1 MNNDYSSK
9 DFTSIYEDLLSI
21 VEASTTLWNP
31 RYSTEADPGVV
42 ILKAMALLEDKSNY
56 RFDMSRA
63 QAYLDTVSDR
73 TSAYDLLAMLGYIMQ
88 GSRAAEGFIT
98 VKNTSSASYT
108 IPQFSVVTNPT
119 KEVLFFTKDSV
130 TVSAGESMSI
140 PVQAG
145 AIFQVV
151 KQGISNFTLKDIDE
165 KGRLFLGKTNLAQNG
180 IYVRSKTPSTKWVY
194 LDYVLL
200 PDSPTYYT
208 VGTSAT
214 GEMYVQFPDDY
225 VTLIGNDE
233 LTVYA
238 TYTNGANSNIAKNV
252 LSTFSDNQKND
263 LGEVQ
268 LSSVFSVSQ
277 TEDIYSGQD
286 EETIDHAIQTYY
298 ETKDVCSTLITAQD
312 FTTALR
318 YLLISNVR
326 AFSNVI
332 LETPQTKTKR
342 MMTSQQGVSYIQL
355 VQPQNLDFNRIDV
368 LPTKFSAE
376 YYPSFKPYLTYSAAD
391 SYKTEKA
398 KLETQIDQ
406 KLADQKALPIKI
418 NIAGFDGTNIDK
430 SIQPIFATFSPLIYV
445 YLRDSSITQQ
455 VVAREAIKR
464 YFHTTYNMKNLVPGS
479 PLSESKIAEDIKKL
493 STNIIAVTVVPLDY
507 TMAQFKQEYLADPTA
522 QFSATSSL
530 SKLSDTDN
538 EDLRLSILQDAVLAG
553 DVPLF
558 KFTNR
563 QNSYSKTNSLYSQLT
578 KEEQVLPIPWGAKMY
593 SSQVSFNDGCY
604 LYATAILGEDYNV
617 KLHKLHRF
625 HTLTADEM
633 IQIRRPVF
641 VQVPGHVWGQG
652 MKWTYSLTPYTA
664 SKPDTTHVG
673 KGFTFYVDLNGSEGL
688 TLPVNTTFTP
698 ASEFSFEG
706 DLRSYFSFSPTFNGT
721 NSAFIGRST
730 YIVIKDL
737 TMRAGD
743 SFVTG
748 DTRFSFGTDLRSYFS
763 SAHQPTFDGTN
774 SIFEKSI
781 LYTVSTDLVVPVGTT
796 FTPDESFSY
805 PGDLTIHFALPP
817 FPEFDGSKSTFT
829 QGTTYTLVKELKF
842 TGNYLPLS
850 NFQLPDTYSLTYYL
864 LLPGTEIESGST
876 YVMQEGEKLV
886 IQKASTGE
894 IVDTYTAGSSIL
906 LTNLTITRAPSATY
920 ILPTAAN
927 TISLMAPKSSTISD
941 EYVYFLCLNSR
952 DSAKTIT
959 PNTPYTLEEGEY
971 FIWADTGVTEYVTLG
986 PGTEL
991 IVPAGSTTS
1000 SITLKVHNNYD
1011 IASVLPSDFEPL
1023 PASIGANFYEITTFA
1038 EGDEI
1043 QIADDNYKFSDLFI
1057 KSDDNFFIPTW
1068 QSPDD
1073 PVSIGVITHDGS
1085 SSTYYTISSTN
1096 YSIRHLA
1103 VLKTTPE
1110 GYALTKSTSFKLTS
1124 KSDGTGDFIEFLQNN
1139 DSTSQSRL
1147 YSSIALSGFAGSLL
1161 TTSPFSCIGVIVNLV
1176 KNSIGVYGEQ
1186 LSTSG
1191 GATVQGLRQNADST
1205 IPSPYDLKISY
1216 KGELIAK
1223 GSTEQTN
1230 TIASFHV
1237 PDTNGPT
1244 LFRFR
1249 YNQGTEDKDVTFKIV
1264 YYESNNVDGQPLKTI
1279 DNRSNASVL
1288 SFADYVFVVPAGTV
1302 YTGLKRLDIQLSSSK
1317 SYTQDSPYRLEA
1329 AIEDISMIDSTTP
1342 FDPRLGLTLKF
1353 VDKKLDLPS
1362 QLGGNDNTSE
1372 AYKFLDKLIA
1382 ASNSAL
1388 AQNKMPFNWLY
1399 YSLDRVSS
1407 PLDPQS
1413 FFLPAH
1419 PKNSKVFPLYIED
1432 ATKIKFPQ
1440 RG

>member
-98 VKNTSSASYT
+98 VKNTSAKSYT

-130 TVSAGESMSI
+130 TVSAGESVSI

-145 AIFQVV
+145 TIFQVV

-165 KGRLFLGKTNLAQNG
+165 KGRLFLGKTKLAQNG

-208 VGTSAT
+208 VGTSAS
-214 GEMYVQFPDDY
+214 GEMYVQFPDNY
-225 VTLIGNDE
+225 MSLIGNDK

-238 TYTNGANSNIAKNV
+238 TYTDGANSNIAKNV
-252 LSTFSDNQKND
+252 LSTFSDNQKD
-263 LGEVQ
+263 DSGDVQ

-286 EETIDHAIQTYY
+286 EESIDHAIQTYY

-318 YLLISNVR
+318 YLLISNIR

-355 VQPQNLDFNRIDV
+355 VQPDNLDFNRIDV

-376 YYPSFKPYLTYSAAD
+376 YYPSFKPFLTYNSS
-391 SYKTEKA
+391 SYENEKA
-398 KLETQIDQ
+398 KLEAQIDQ

-430 SIQPIFATFSPLIYV
+430 SIQPIFAAFSPLIYV

-538 EDLRLSILQDAVLAG
+538 EDLRLSILHDAVLAG

-593 SSQVSFNDGCY
+593 SPQVSFNDGCY
-604 LYATAILGEDYNV
+604 LYAAEILGTDYS
-617 KLHKLHRF
+617 KDH

-763 SAHQPTFDGTN
+763 SARQPTFDGTN

-781 LYTVSTDLVVPVGTT
+781 LYTLSTDLVVPVGTT
-796 FTPDESFSY
+796 FTPEESFSY

-864 LLPGTEIESGST
+864 LLPGTKIESGST

-886 IQKASTGE
+886 IQKASTEE
-894 IVDTYTAGSSIL
+894 IVDTYTAGTPIL
-906 LTNLTITRAPSATY
+906 LTNLTITRAPGSTTY
-920 ILPTAAN
+920 ILSTAAN
-927 TISLMAPKSSTISD
+927 TISLMAPKSSTISG

-971 FIWADTGVTEYVTLG
+971 FIWADAGVTEYVTLG

-1023 PASIGANFYEITTFA
+1023 PASIGANFYKITTFV
-1038 EGDEI
+1038 EGDTI
-1043 QIADDNYKFSDLFI
+1043 QIDNYKFSDLFI

-1073 PVSIGVITHDGS
+1073 PVSIAVIAHDGS

-1110 GYALTKSTSFKLTS
+1110 GYALTKSTTFALS
-1124 KSDGTGDFIEFLQNN
+1124 SDPNMTDVKNASIGFAPYNVIGTLGQ
-1139 DSTSQSRL
+1139 TRL

-1161 TTSPFSCIGVIVNLV
+1161 TTSPFSCTAVSVNLV
-1176 KNSIGVYGEQ
+1176 EKSAGVYEEQ

-1216 KGELIAK
+1216 KGKLIPK
-1223 GSTEQTN
+1223 GSTGQTN
-1230 TIASFHV
+1230 TIASFHI

-1249 YNQGTEDKDVTFKIV
+1249 YIRGTEDKDVTFKIV
-1264 YYESNNVDGQPLKTI
+1264 YYESDNVEGQPLKTI
-1279 DNRSNASVL
+1279 DNHSNADAL
-1288 SFADYVFVVPAGTV
+1288 SFADYVFVVPVPAENTK
-1302 YTGLKRLDIQLSSSK
+1302 TGLERLDIQLSSSN
-1317 SYTQDSPYRLEA
+1317 SYTKDNPYSLEA
-1329 AIEDISMIDSTTP
+1329 AIEDISILDSETP
-1342 FDPRLGLTLKF
+1342 FDPQLGLTLKF

-1362 QLGGNDNTSE
+1362 QLGGNDKTSE

-1399 YSLDRVSS
+1399 YSLDRLSN

-1419 PKNSKVFPLYIED
+1419 PKNSKVFPLFIED

>member
-9 DFTSIYEDLLSI
+9 DFTSIYEDLLAI

-98 VKNTSSASYT
+98 VKNTSDKPCT

-119 KEVLFFTKDSV
+119 KEVLFFTKDDV
-130 TVSAGESMSI
+130 TVSAGESVSV

-145 AIFQVV
+145 TIFQVV
-151 KQGISNFTLKDIDE
+151 KQGIAEFTLKDIDE

-180 IYVRSKTPSTKWVY
+180 IYVRSSTPSTKWVY

-200 PDSPTYYT
+200 PDSSTYYT
-208 VGTSAT
+208 VGTSGT
-214 GEMYVQFPDDY
+214 GEMYVQFPDNY
-225 VTLIGNDE
+225 MTLIGNDK

-252 LSTFSDNQKND
+252 LSTFSDNQKD
-263 LGEVQ
+263 DSGQVQ

-298 ETKDVCSTLITAQD
+298 ETKDMCSTLITAQD

-318 YLLISNVR
+318 YLLISNTR

-332 LETPQTKTKR
+332 VETPQTKTKR
-342 MMTSQQGVSYIQL
+342 MMTSRQGVSYIQL
-355 VQPQNLDFNRIDV
+355 VQPDDLDFNRIDV

-376 YYPSFKPYLTYSAAD
+376 YYQSFKPYLTYSSDDD
-391 SYKTEKA
+391 SYKSEKA
-398 KLETQIDQ
+398 KLEAQIDQ
-406 KLADQKALPIKI
+406 KLADKKALPIKI
-418 NIAGFDGTNIDK
+418 NIAGFDGVAVDK

-445 YLRDSSITQQ
+445 YLRDNSITQQ
-455 VVAREAIKR
+455 VIAKEAIKR

-507 TMAQFKQEYLADPTA
+507 TMAQFKQEYLADPAA
-522 QFSATSSL
+522 QFSAASSL
-530 SKLSDTDN
+530 SELSEEDN
-538 EDLRLSILQDAVLAG
+538 EDLRLSILRDAVLAG

-578 KEEQVLPIPWGAKMY
+578 KEEQVLPIPWGASNY
-593 SSQVSFNDGCY
+593 SSQKSFNDGCY
-604 LYATAILGEDYNV
+604 LHATAILGSDYQ
-617 KLHKLHRF
+617 KSS

-633 IQIRRPVF
+633 IQIRRPLF
-641 VQVPGHVWGQG
+641 TQVQNHVWGQG
-652 MKWTYSLTPYTA
+652 MRWTYSLTPYTA
-664 SKPDTTHVG
+664 SEPLTEHVG
-673 KGFTFYVDLNGSEGL
+673 KLFTFYVDLNGSEGL
-688 TLPVNTTFTP
+688 SLPKGTTFTP
-698 ASEFSFEG
+698 ASEFSFDG
-706 DLRSYFSFSPTFNGT
+706 DLT
-721 NSAFIGRST
+721 
-730 YIVIKDL
+730 
-737 TMRAGD
+737 
-743 SFVTG
+743 
-748 DTRFSFGTDLRSYFS
+748 SYFS
-763 SAHQPTFDGTN
+763 SSPVPTFDGTN
-774 SIFEKSI
+774 S
-781 LYTVSTDLVVPVGTT
+781 T
-796 FTPDESFSY
+796 F
-805 PGDLTIHFALPP
+805 AR
-817 FPEFDGSKSTFT
+817 
-829 QGTTYTLVKELKF
+829 GTTYTVSKELKF
-842 TGNYLPLS
+842 TGGYLPLS
-850 NFQLPDTYSLTYYL
+850 DFKFTNAITPKYYL
-864 LLPGTEIESGST
+864 LLPGTKIESGST
-876 YVMQEGEKLV
+876 YVMQEGEELV

-894 IVDTYTAGSSIL
+894 SVDTYTAGNPIL
-906 LTNLTITRAPSATY
+906 LTGLDITRASSATD
-920 ILPTAAN
+920 ILSTAVN
-927 TISLMAPKSSTISD
+927 TISLMEPKSYTISVD
-941 EYVYFLCLNSR
+941 NGYVYFLCLNSK
-952 DSAKTIT
+952 SSTKKIT
-959 PNTPYTLEEGEY
+959 PSTPYTLEEGEY
-971 FIWADTGVTEYVTLG
+971 FIYADAGVTEYVTLG

-991 IVPAGSTTS
+991 TVPTG

-1023 PASIGANFYEITTFA
+1023 PSSIDANFYKITTFA
-1038 EGDEI
+1038 EGDTI
-1043 QIADDNYKFSDLFI
+1043 QLDSGAKFSQLFDTA
-1057 KSDDNFFIPTW
+1057 KSGKYFIPSWIAPKDKTFT
-1068 QSPDD
+1068 
-1073 PVSIGVITHDGS
+1073 VKVTTKDGN
-1085 SSTYYTISSTN
+1085 YFIYNISSAD

-1103 VLKTTPE
+1103 VLRTTE
-1110 GYALTKSTSFKLTS
+1110 KGYAVTNSTSFKLNS
-1124 KSDGTGDFIEFLQNN
+1124 NSDGAENSVTFSPYNDSTPSD

-1161 TTSPFSCIGVIVNLV
+1161 TTSPFSCITVTTGLV
-1176 KNSIGVYGEQ
+1176 KNSQGVYEERLNILGN
-1186 LSTSG
+1186 
-1191 GATVQGLRQNADST
+1191 AIVQGLRQNANNST

-1216 KGELIAK
+1216 SGPLEENTAIIIATFKIPNAK
-1223 GSTEQTN
+1223 GPS
-1230 TIASFHV
+1230 
-1237 PDTNGPT
+1237 

-1249 YNQGTEDKDVTFKIV
+1249 RIKGTEDKNITFSITYSTGTV
-1264 YYESNNVDGQPLKTI
+1264 ESRVELTTI
-1279 DNRSNASVL
+1279 DSLENADVL
-1288 SFADYVFVVPAGTV
+1288 SFADYVFVVPAGEASV
-1302 YTGLKRLDIQLSSSK
+1302 RRLKIKLFSPKLIQST
-1317 SYTQDSPYRLEA
+1317 SYTEDNPFQLEA
-1329 AIEDISMIDSTTP
+1329 AIEDISIIDSETP
-1342 FDPRLGLTLKF
+1342 FDPQLGLTLK
-1353 VDKKLDLPS
+1353 VVNDKVHLPT
-1362 QLGGNDNTSE
+1362 QLGGDDTTSD
-1372 AYKFLDKLIA
+1372 AYKLLSSLTQFSKA
-1382 ASNSAL
+1382 AVEKQKAPL
-1388 AQNKMPFNWLY
+1388 NWLY

>member
-88 GSRAAEGFIT
+88 GRRAAEGFIT

-130 TVSAGESMSI
+130 TVSAGESVSI

-145 AIFQVV
+145 TIFQVV

-225 VTLIGNDE
+225 VALIRNDE

-286 EETIDHAIQTYY
+286 EESIDHAIQTYY

-342 MMTSQQGVSYIQL
+342 MMTSQQGVSYVQL
-355 VQPQNLDFNRIDV
+355 VQPNNLDFNRIDV

-376 YYPSFKPYLTYSAAD
+376 YYPSFKPYLTYD
-391 SYKTEKA
+391 SSSYDNEKA
-398 KLETQIDQ
+398 KLEAQIDQ

-418 NIAGFDGTNIDK
+418 NIAGFDSTKKEIDK

-455 VVAREAIKR
+455 VIAREAIKR
-464 YFHTTYNMKNLVPGS
+464 YFHTTYNMKNLVSGS

-507 TMAQFKQEYLADPTA
+507 TMAQFKKEYLADPTA

-538 EDLRLSILQDAVLAG
+538 KDLRLSILQDAVLAG

-578 KEEQVLPIPWGAKMY
+578 KEEQVLPIPWGAKAY
-593 SSQVSFNDGCY
+593 DSQVSFDDGCY
-604 LYATAILGEDYNV
+604 LFATKILGDNYETNT
-617 KLHKLHRF
+617 

-633 IQIRRPVF
+633 IQIRRPIF
-641 VQVPGHVWGQG
+641 VQEDDHVWGQG
-652 MKWTYSLTPYTA
+652 MRWTYSLTSYNTTPT
-664 SKPDTTHVG
+664 PLDTHVG
-673 KGFTFYVDLNGSEGL
+673 KGFTFYVDLNKQDDGL
-688 TLPVNTTFTP
+688 ILPVDTTFTP
-698 ASEFSFEG
+698 ASDFSFEG
-706 DLRSYFSFSPTFNGT
+706 DLRTYFSSSPIFEGISSTFTGGLAHIVIKELSMPAGTRFTPHTKFSFEGDLTEYFSLTVRPTFNGT
-721 NSAFIGRST
+721 NS
-730 YIVIKDL
+730 
-737 TMRAGD
+737 
-743 SFVTG
+743 
-748 DTRFSFGTDLRSYFS
+748 
-763 SAHQPTFDGTN
+763 
-774 SIFEKSI
+774 IFEKGVE
-781 LYTVSTDLVVPVGTT
+781 YTVSTDLVIPAGRT
-796 FTPDESFSY
+796 FTPDEAFSY
-805 PGDLTIHFALPP
+805 QGDLTSYFALPP
-817 FPEFDGSKSTFT
+817 FPVFDGSKSTFKK
-829 QGTTYTLVKELKF
+829 GVRYTVSSQLTL
-842 TGNYLPLS
+842 TGGYLPLS
-850 NFQLPDTYSLTYYL
+850 GFNWAGAITPTYYL
-864 LLPGTEIESGST
+864 LLPGTKIESGFT
-876 YVMQEGEKLV
+876 YVMQEGESLT
-886 IQKASTGE
+886 IQKASTQE
-894 IVDTYTAGSSIL
+894 TMATYTAGSPIL
-906 LTNLTITRAPSATY
+906 LANLTITRAPSVTDVLSSAMT
-920 ILPTAAN
+920 
-927 TISLMAPKSSTISD
+927 TISSMVPKSSTISN
-941 EYVYFLCLNSR
+941 EYLYFLCLNSK
-952 DSAKTIT
+952 SSTKNIT
-959 PNTPYTLEEGEY
+959 PTTPYTLEEGEY
-971 FIWADTGVTEYVTLG
+971 FIWADAGVTEYVTLG

-991 IVPAGSTTS
+991 TVPTG

-1011 IASVLPSDFEPL
+1011 IASVLPSDFEQL
-1023 PASIGANFYEITTFA
+1023 PSPIGANFYEITTFA
-1038 EGDEI
+1038 EGDRLLLSS
-1043 QIADDNYKFSDLFI
+1043 YTFSGVFKV
-1057 KSDDNFFIPTW
+1057 KSNKEQYFIPSW
-1068 QSPDD
+1068 WSPAK
-1073 PVSIGVITHDGS
+1073 GS
-1085 SSTYYTISSTN
+1085 RAASLRVTTQGKNFYYTISSTD

-1110 GYALTKSTSFKLTS
+1110 GYALTKSTTFALSSSPDIPNVTNASLVFPPYYDSFGHISPLGQT
-1124 KSDGTGDFIEFLQNN
+1124 
-1139 DSTSQSRL
+1139 RL

-1161 TTSPFSCIGVIVNLV
+1161 TTSPFSCTVATVGLIE
-1176 KNSIGVYGEQ
+1176 NSQGVYEEQ
-1186 LSTSG
+1186 LSDSEITGSK
-1191 GATVQGLRQNADST
+1191 VQGLRITSDST

-1216 KGELIAK
+1216 SGALTAK
-1223 GSTEQTN
+1223 SNT
-1230 TIASFHV
+1230 TIASFRI
-1237 PDTNGPT
+1237 PNAEAPT

-1249 YNQGTEDKDVTFKIV
+1249 YVQGTGDKDVTFKIL
-1264 YYESNNVDGQPLKTI
+1264 YYSSSSVQQASNLGTI
-1279 DNRSNASVL
+1279 DNRSNANVL
-1288 SFADYVFVVPAGTV
+1288 SLADYIFVVPAGTS
-1302 YTGLKRLDIQLSSSK
+1302 GSRKLEIQLSSSK
-1317 SYTQDSPYRLEA
+1317 SYTEDNPYVLEA
-1329 AIEDISMIDSTTP
+1329 AIEDISILDSTTP
-1342 FDPRLGLTLKF
+1342 FDPRLEVF
-1353 VDKKLDLPS
+1353 YSNSNLPS
-1362 QLGGNDNTSE
+1362 QLGGTDVTSE
-1372 AYKFLDKLIA
+1372 AYNLLQKLIA

-1388 AQNKMPFNWLY
+1388 RQNKMPFNWLY
-1399 YSLDRVSS
+1399 YSLDRLSN

>member
-98 VKNTSSASYT
+98 VKNTSSASCT

-130 TVSAGESMSI
+130 TVSAGESVSI

-145 AIFQVV
+145 TIFQVV

-252 LSTFSDNQKND
+252 LSTFSDNQKD
-263 LGEVQ
+263 DSGDVQ

-342 MMTSQQGVSYIQL
+342 MMTSQQGVSYVQL
-355 VQPQNLDFNRIDV
+355 VQPDNLDFNRIDV

-376 YYPSFKPYLTYSAAD
+376 YYQSFKPYLTYDTS
-391 SYKTEKA
+391 SYENEKA
-398 KLETQIDQ
+398 KLEAQIDQ

-418 NIAGFDGTNIDK
+418 NIAGFDSTKKEIDK

-455 VVAREAIKR
+455 VIAREAIKR

-493 STNIIAVTVVPLDY
+493 STNIIAVTVIPLDY
-507 TMAQFKQEYLADPTA
+507 TMAQFTKTYLSDTTA

-538 EDLRLSILQDAVLAG
+538 KDLRLSILQDSVLAG

-578 KEEQVLPIPWGAKMY
+578 KEEQVLPIPWGAKTY
-593 SSQVSFNDGCY
+593 TSEVSFDNGCY
-604 LYATAILGEDYNV
+604 LFATKILGDDYETGS
-617 KLHKLHRF
+617 

-633 IQIRRPVF
+633 IQIRRPIF
-641 VQVPGHVWGQG
+641 VQEEDHVWGQG
-652 MKWTYSLTPYTA
+652 MKWTYSLTPYIASTPETA
-664 SKPDTTHVG
+664 HVG
-673 KGFTFYVDLNGSEGL
+673 KGFTFYVYLNGDNGL
-688 TLPVNTTFTP
+688 ILPRDTTFTP
-698 ASEFSFEG
+698 ASDFSFEG
-706 DLRSYFSFSPTFNGT
+706 DLRSYISSSPVFEGTSSTFIGGLAHTVIKELSMPAGTLFTPDTQFSFDT
-721 NSAFIGRST
+721 
-730 YIVIKDL
+730 DL
-737 TMRAGD
+737 TK
-743 SFVTG
+743 
-748 DTRFSFGTDLRSYFS
+748 YFS
-763 SAHQPTFDGTN
+763 SGSQPTFDGTN
-774 SIFEKSI
+774 STFKKGVV
-781 LYTVSTDLVVPVGTT
+781 YTVSTDLVIPAGRT
-796 FTPDESFSY
+796 FTPTEAFLY
-805 PGDLTIHFALPP
+805 RADLTTYFALPP
-817 FPEFDGSKSTFT
+817 FPVFDGSKSTFT
-829 QGTTYTLVKELKF
+829 KGSTYVTRRDLVLK
-842 TGNYLPLS
+842 GGYLPLS
-850 NFQLPDTYSLTYYL
+850 GFNWADTITPTYYL
-864 LLPGTEIESGST
+864 LLPGTTIESGST

-886 IQKASTGE
+886 IQKASTQE
-894 IVDTYTAGSSIL
+894 TMATYTAGDSIL
-906 LTNLTITRAPSATY
+906 LANLTITRAPSTTD
-920 ILPTAAN
+920 ILSSAMT

-941 EYVYFLCLNSR
+941 DHVYFLCLNSR
-952 DSAKTIT
+952 DSTIKIT
-959 PNTPYTLEEGEY
+959 PTTPYTLEEGEY
-971 FIWADTGVTEYVTLG
+971 FIWADAGVTEYVTLG

-991 IVPAGSTTS
+991 TVPTDSTS
-1000 SITLKVHNNYD
+1000 SEVTLKVHSNYD

-1023 PASIGANFYEITTFA
+1023 PSSIGANFYEITTFA
-1038 EGDEI
+1038 EGDKLLVN
-1043 QIADDNYKFSDLFI
+1043 NYAFSDIF
-1057 KSDDNFFIPTW
+1057 KSQQEQYFIPSW
-1068 QSPDD
+1068 WSPAKGA
-1073 PVSIGVITHDGS
+1073 PVAPLRVTTQGKRF
-1085 SSTYYTISSTN
+1085 YYTISSTD

-1103 VLKTTPE
+1103 VLRTTE
-1110 GYALTKSTSFKLTS
+1110 KGYALTNSTTFALSS
-1124 KSDGTGDFIEFLQNN
+1124 KPSIENEGDVSLYFGPYRISEQLSPLGQ
-1139 DSTSQSRL
+1139 TRL

-1161 TTSPFSCIGVIVNLV
+1161 ATSPFSCTVATVGLIE
-1176 KNSIGVYGEQ
+1176 NSQGVYEEQ

-1191 GATVQGLRQNADST
+1191 GATVQGLRQNANST

-1216 KGELIAK
+1216 SGALTAEDKLAEG
-1223 GSTEQTN
+1223 QTN
-1230 TIASFHV
+1230 TIASFRI
-1237 PDTNGPT
+1237 PNAKAPT

-1249 YNQGTEDKDVTFKIV
+1249 YIQGTEDKDATFKIL
-1264 YYESNNVDGQPLKTI
+1264 YYSSSSIQEAPDLRTI
-1279 DNRSNASVL
+1279 DNRSNANAL
-1288 SFADYVFVVPAGTV
+1288 SFADYVFVVPAGTS
-1302 YTGLKRLDIQLSSSK
+1302 GSRKLEIRLSPSK
-1317 SYTQDSPYRLEA
+1317 SYTQDNPYILEA
-1329 AIEDISMIDSTTP
+1329 AIEDISILDSTTP
-1342 FDPRLGLTLKF
+1342 FDSRLEVLYSNSN
-1353 VDKKLDLPS
+1353 LPS
-1362 QLGGNDNTSE
+1362 QLGGTDESSE
-1372 AYKFLDKLIA
+1372 AYNLLDKLIT
-1382 ASNSAL
+1382 ASNSAVE
-1388 AQNKMPFNWLY
+1388 QNKTPFNWLY
-1399 YSLDRVSS
+1399 YSLDRLSS

>member
-9 DFTSIYEDLLSI
+9 DFTSIYEDLLAI

-98 VKNTSSASYT
+98 AKNTSDKPCT

-130 TVSAGESMSI
+130 TVSAGESVSV

-145 AIFQVV
+145 TIFQVV
-151 KQGISNFTLKDIDE
+151 KQGIAEFTLKDIDE

-180 IYVRSKTPSTKWVY
+180 IYVRSSTPSTKWVY

-200 PDSPTYYT
+200 PDSSTYYT
-208 VGTSAT
+208 VGTSGT
-214 GEMYVQFPDDY
+214 GEMYVQFPDNY
-225 VTLIGNDE
+225 MSLIGNDKF
-233 LTVYA
+233 TVYA

-252 LSTFSDNQKND
+252 LSTFSDNQKD
-263 LGEVQ
+263 DSGQIQ

-318 YLLISNVR
+318 YLLISNAR

-332 LETPQTKTKR
+332 IETPQTKTKR

-355 VQPQNLDFNRIDV
+355 VQPDNLNFNRIDV

-376 YYPSFKPYLTYSAAD
+376 YYQSFKPYLTYSSDDD
-391 SYKTEKA
+391 SYKSEKA
-398 KLETQIDQ
+398 KLESQIDQ
-406 KLADQKALPIKI
+406 KLIDQKALPIKI
-418 NIAGFDGTNIDK
+418 NIAGFDGVNVDK

-445 YLRDSSITQQ
+445 YLRDNSITQQ
-455 VVAREAIKR
+455 VIAKEAIKR

-507 TMAQFKQEYLADPTA
+507 TMAQFTQEYLSNPAA

-530 SKLSDTDN
+530 SKLSDTTN
-538 EDLRLSILQDAVLAG
+538 EDMRLSIVQDAVLAG

-578 KEEQVLPIPWGAKMY
+578 EDEQVLPIPWGASNYYNRSIK
-593 SSQVSFNDGCY
+593 QSFDNGCY
-604 LYATAILGEDYNV
+604 LYAKVILGSDYP
-617 KLHKLHRF
+617 KSS
-625 HTLTADEM
+625 HTLTVEEM

-641 VQVPGHVWGQG
+641 TQVHNHVWGQG
-652 MKWTYSLTPYTA
+652 IKWTYSLISYTA
-664 SKPDTTHVG
+664 SAPEASHVK
-673 KGFTFYVDLNGSEGL
+673 KGFTFYVDLNGDEGL
-688 TLPVNTTFTP
+688 TL
-698 ASEFSFEG
+698 
-706 DLRSYFSFSPTFNGT
+706 
-721 NSAFIGRST
+721 
-730 YIVIKDL
+730 
-737 TMRAGD
+737 
-743 SFVTG
+743 
-748 DTRFSFGTDLRSYFS
+748 
-763 SAHQPTFDGTN
+763 
-774 SIFEKSI
+774 
-781 LYTVSTDLVVPVGTT
+781 PVGTT
-796 FTPDESFSY
+796 FTPASQFSFE
-805 PGDLTIHFALPP
+805 GDLTSYFSTTADGITPVL
-817 FPEFDGSKSTFT
+817 PEFDGTKSTFA
-829 QGTTYTLVKELKF
+829 QGSIYFIKKDLVLK
-842 TGNYLPLS
+842 GGYLPFS
-850 NFQLPDTYSLTYYL
+850 NFELPDTHSLTYYL
-864 LLPGTEIESGST
+864 LQPGTTIESGST
-876 YVMQEGEKLV
+876 YVMQEGESLT
-886 IQKASTGE
+886 IQKASTQETLAAYG
-894 IVDTYTAGSSIL
+894 AGDPIL
-906 LTNLTITRAPSATY
+906 LTSLTITRAPSVTD
-920 ILPTAAN
+920 ILSSAMN
-927 TISLMAPKSSTISD
+927 SISLMAPKSSTISD
-941 EYVYFLCLNSR
+941 EYVYFLCLNTK

-959 PNTPYTLEEGEY
+959 PTTPYTLEEGEY
-971 FIWADTGVTEYVTLG
+971 FIYADTGVTEYVTLG

-991 IVPAGSTTS
+991 TLPTGSIS
-1000 SITLKVHNNYD
+1000 LKVHNNYD
-1011 IASVLPSDFEPL
+1011 ISSVLPSDFEPL
-1023 PASIGANFYEITTFA
+1023 PSSIDANFYEITTFA
-1038 EGDEI
+1038 EGDTI
-1043 QIADDNYKFSDLFI
+1043 QLVSSETKFSDLFDSA
-1057 KSDDNFFIPTW
+1057 KSGQYFIPSWIAPKDKTLTAK
-1068 QSPDD
+1068 
-1073 PVSIGVITHDGS
+1073 VTTKDGN
-1085 SSTYYTISSTN
+1085 YTIYNISSAD

-1103 VLKTTPE
+1103 VLRTTE
-1110 GYALTKSTSFKLTS
+1110 KGYALTSSTIFALSS
-1124 KSDGTGDFIEFLQNN
+1124 KPSITNAQDVSLYFEPYYSPSSKGQTRF
-1139 DSTSQSRL
+1139 
-1147 YSSIALSGFAGSLL
+1147 YSSIALSGFAGSML
-1161 TTSPFSCIGVIVNLV
+1161 TTSSFSCIVVSVSLV
-1176 KNSIGVYGEQ
+1176 QNSQGVYEEQ

-1191 GATVQGLRQNADST
+1191 GATVQGLRQNGDST

-1216 KGELIAK
+1216 SGALTANLD
-1223 GSTEQTN
+1223 T
-1230 TIASFHV
+1230 TIASFHI
-1237 PDTNGPT
+1237 PDIQDPT

-1249 YNQGTEDKDVTFKIV
+1249 YIQGTEDKDVTFKIV
-1264 YYESNNVDGQPLKTI
+1264 YYESNNVDGQLLRTI
-1279 DNRSNASVL
+1279 DNRSNANVL

-1329 AIEDISMIDSTTP
+1329 AIEDISMIDNTTP
-1342 FDPRLGLTLKF
+1342 FDPQLGLTVAKSGSN
-1353 VDKKLDLPS
+1353 VNLPT
-1362 QLGGNDNTSE
+1362 QLGGSDNTSE
-1372 AYKFLDKLIA
+1372 AYNLLDNLIT
-1382 ASNSAL
+1382 ASNSAVE
-1388 AQNKMPFNWLY
+1388 QNKTPFNWLY
-1399 YSLDRVSS
+1399 YSLDRLSN

>member
-9 DFTSIYEDLLSI
+9 DFTSIYEDLLAI

-98 VKNTSSASYT
+98 VKNTSDKPCT

-130 TVSAGESMSI
+130 TVSAGESVSV

-145 AIFQVV
+145 TIFQVV
-151 KQGISNFTLKDIDE
+151 KQGIAEFTLKDIDE

-180 IYVRSKTPSTKWVY
+180 IYVKSSTPSTKWVY

-200 PDSPTYYT
+200 PDSSTYYT
-208 VGTSAT
+208 VETSGT
-214 GEMYVQFPDDY
+214 GEMYVQFPDNY
-225 VTLIGNDE
+225 MSLIGNDKF
-233 LTVYA
+233 TVYA

-252 LSTFSDNQKND
+252 LSTFSDNQKD
-263 LGEVQ
+263 DSGKIQ

-318 YLLISNVR
+318 YLLLSNTRV
-326 AFSNVI
+326 FSNVI
-332 LETPQTKTKR
+332 VETPQTKTKR

-355 VQPQNLDFNRIDV
+355 VQPDDLDFNRIDV

-376 YYPSFKPYLTYSAAD
+376 YYPSFKPYLTYSSD
-391 SYKTEKA
+391 SYASEKA
-398 KLETQIDQ
+398 KLESQIDQ
-406 KLADQKALPIKI
+406 KLIDQKALPIKI
-418 NIAGFDGTNIDK
+418 NIAGFDGVDVDK

-445 YLRDSSITQQ
+445 YLRDNSITQQ
-455 VVAREAIKR
+455 VIAKEAIKR
-464 YFHTTYNMKNLVPGS
+464 YFHTTYNMKNLTPGS

-507 TMAQFKQEYLADPTA
+507 TMAQFTQTYLSNPTA
-522 QFSATSSL
+522 QFSAGSSL
-530 SKLSDTDN
+530 SRLSQTDN
-538 EDLRLSILQDAVLAG
+538 GNLRRSILQDAVLAG

-578 KEEQVLPIPWGAKMY
+578 EDEQILPIPWGASNYYNY
-593 SSQVSFNDGCY
+593 SIKQSFDNGCY
-604 LYATAILGEDYNV
+604 LYAKDILGNDYP
-617 KLHKLHRF
+617 KSS
-625 HTLTADEM
+625 HTLTVEEM
-633 IQIRRPVF
+633 IQIRRPIF
-641 VQVPGHVWGQG
+641 VQENNHVWGQG
-652 MKWTYSLTPYTA
+652 MRWTYSLTPYNA
-664 SKPDTTHVG
+664 SSPLDDHAG
-673 KGFTFYVDLNGSEGL
+673 KGFTFYVDLNGDKGL
-688 TLPVNTTFTP
+688 SLPAGTTFTP
-698 ASEFSFEG
+698 ASEFSF
-706 DLRSYFSFSPTFNGT
+706 D
-721 NSAFIGRST
+721 
-730 YIVIKDL
+730 
-737 TMRAGD
+737 
-743 SFVTG
+743 
-748 DTRFSFGTDLRSYFS
+748 
-763 SAHQPTFDGTN
+763 
-774 SIFEKSI
+774 
-781 LYTVSTDLVVPVGTT
+781 
-796 FTPDESFSY
+796 
-805 PGDLTIHFALPP
+805 GDLTSYFTLRPLPTVV
-817 FPEFDGSKSTFT
+817 GSKSTFAR
-829 QGTTYTLVKELKF
+829 GTTYTVSKDLVFKR
-842 TGNYLPLS
+842 GYLPLS
-850 NFQLPDTYSLTYYL
+850 DFKLPDTTKVTYYL
-864 LLPGTEIESGST
+864 LLPGTKIESGST
-876 YVMQEGEKLV
+876 YVMQEGETLT
-886 IQKASTGE
+886 IQKASTQE
-894 IVDTYTAGSSIL
+894 TVDTYTAGKQIL
-906 LTNLTITRAPSATY
+906 LAGLDITRAPSATDV
-920 ILPTAAN
+920 LSSAMT

-941 EYVYFLCLNSR
+941 DHLYFLCLNSKSSTK
-952 DSAKTIT
+952 DIT
-959 PNTPYTLEEGEY
+959 PTTPYTLEEGEY
-971 FIWADTGVTEYVTLG
+971 FIYADAGVTEYVTLG

-991 IVPAGSTTS
+991 TVPTS

-1023 PASIGANFYEITTFA
+1023 PSSIDANFYEITTFA
-1038 EGDEI
+1038 EGDTI
-1043 QIADDNYKFSDLFI
+1043 QLVSSETKFSDLFDSA
-1057 KSDDNFFIPTW
+1057 KSGQYFIPSWIAPKDKTLTAK
-1068 QSPDD
+1068 
-1073 PVSIGVITHDGS
+1073 VTTKDGN
-1085 SSTYYTISSTN
+1085 YTIYNISSAD

-1103 VLKTTPE
+1103 VLRTTE
-1110 GYALTKSTSFKLTS
+1110 KGYALTSSTIFALSS
-1124 KSDGTGDFIEFLQNN
+1124 KPSITNVQDVSLYFEPYYSPSSKGQTRF
-1139 DSTSQSRL
+1139 
-1147 YSSIALSGFAGSLL
+1147 YSSIALSGFAGFML
-1161 TTSPFSCIGVIVNLV
+1161 TTSSFSCIVVSVSLV
-1176 KNSIGVYGEQ
+1176 QNSQGVYEEQ

-1191 GATVQGLRQNADST
+1191 GATVQGLRQNGDST

-1216 KGELIAK
+1216 SGALTANLD
-1223 GSTEQTN
+1223 T
-1230 TIASFHV
+1230 TIASFHI
-1237 PDTNGPT
+1237 PDIQDPT

-1249 YNQGTEDKDVTFKIV
+1249 YIQGTEDKDVTFKIV
-1264 YYESNNVDGQPLKTI
+1264 YYESNNVDGQLLRTI
-1279 DNRSNASVL
+1279 DNRSNANVL

-1329 AIEDISMIDSTTP
+1329 SIEDISMIDSSTP
-1342 FDPRLGLTLKF
+1342 FDPQLGLTVAKSGSN
-1353 VDKKLDLPS
+1353 VNLPT
-1362 QLGGNDNTSE
+1362 QLGGSDNTSE
-1372 AYKFLDKLIA
+1372 AYNLLDNLIT
-1382 ASNSAL
+1382 ASNSAVE
-1388 AQNKMPFNWLY
+1388 QNKTPFNWLY
-1399 YSLDRVSS
+1399 YSLDRLSN

-1419 PKNSKVFPLYIED
+1419 PKNNKVFPLYIED

>member
-98 VKNTSSASYT
+98 VKNTSSASCT

-130 TVSAGESMSI
+130 TVSAGESVSI

-145 AIFQVV
+145 TIFQVV

-225 VTLIGNDE
+225 VALIRNDE

-252 LSTFSDNQKND
+252 LSTFSDNQKD
-263 LGEVQ
+263 DSGDVQ

-286 EETIDHAIQTYY
+286 EESIDHAIQTYY

-355 VQPQNLDFNRIDV
+355 VQPDNLDFNRIDV

-376 YYPSFKPYLTYSAAD
+376 YYPSFKPYLTYDNS
-391 SYKTEKA
+391 SYENEKA
-398 KLETQIDQ
+398 KLEAQIDQ

-418 NIAGFDGTNIDK
+418 NIAGFDEAKLDK

-464 YFHTTYNMKNLVPGS
+464 YFYTTYNMKNLVPGS

-507 TMAQFKQEYLADPTA
+507 TMAQFKQEYLSNPTA

-578 KEEQVLPIPWGAKMY
+578 EEEQVLPIPWGASEY
-593 SSQVSFNDGCY
+593 SNQVSFNNGCS
-604 LYATAILGEDYNV
+604 LGATAILGNDYNSSI
-617 KLHKLHRF
+617 

-641 VQVPGHVWGQG
+641 TQVQDHVWGQG
-652 MKWTYSLTPYTA
+652 MRWTYSLIPYTA
-664 SKPDTTHVG
+664 FTPETTHVG
-673 KGFTFYVDLNGSEGL
+673 KGFTFYVDLKGDTGL
-688 TLPVNTTFTP
+688 ILSVGTTFTP
-698 ASEFSFEG
+698 ASQFSFEG
-706 DLRSYFSFSPTFNGT
+706 NLTDYFS
-721 NSAFIGRST
+721 
-730 YIVIKDL
+730 
-737 TMRAGD
+737 
-743 SFVTG
+743 VT
-748 DTRFSFGTDLRSYFS
+748 TTDDVTPVLP
-763 SAHQPTFDGTN
+763 AFDGT
-774 SIFEKSI
+774 
-781 LYTVSTDLVVPVGTT
+781 
-796 FTPDESFSY
+796 
-805 PGDLTIHFALPP
+805 
-817 FPEFDGSKSTFT
+817 KSTFT
-829 QGTTYTLVKELKF
+829 QGSTYFIKKDLVLK
-842 TGNYLPLS
+842 GGYLPLS
-850 NFQLPDTYSLTYYL
+850 NFKLPDTRTLTYYL
-864 LLPGTEIESGST
+864 LLPGTTIESGST

-886 IQKASTGE
+886 IQKASTQE
-894 IVDTYTAGSSIL
+894 TMATYTAGDPIL
-906 LTNLTITRAPSATY
+906 LANLTITRAPSATD
-920 ILPTAAN
+920 ILSTATN
-927 TISLMAPKSSTISD
+927 TISLMAPKSSTISS

-952 DSAKTIT
+952 GSTKEIT
-959 PNTPYTLEEGEY
+959 SSTPYTLEEGEY
-971 FIWADTGVTEYVTLG
+971 FIYADAGVTEYVTLG

-991 IVPAGSTTS
+991 TVLTG
-1000 SITLKVHNNYD
+1000 SITLKVHSNYD

-1023 PASIGANFYEITTFA
+1023 PSSIGANFYEITTFA
-1038 EGDEI
+1038 EGSKI
-1043 QIADDNYKFSDLFI
+1043 ILLYNRKFSELFKPNGRLFI
-1057 KSDDNFFIPTW
+1057 PSWWTPAENDSVIINIITQD
-1068 QSPDD
+1068 SVD
-1073 PVSIGVITHDGS
+1073 PQQYH
-1085 SSTYYTISSTN
+1085 ISSTD

-1103 VLKTTPE
+1103 VLRTTE
-1110 GYALTKSTSFKLTS
+1110 KGYALTDSTTFELNNGLSQIEFSPSTS
-1124 KSDGTGDFIEFLQNN
+1124 
-1139 DSTSQSRL
+1139 STSQTRL
-1147 YSSIALSGFAGSLL
+1147 YSSIALSGFTGSLL
-1161 TTSPFSCIGVIVNLV
+1161 TTSPFSFIVATVSLV
-1176 KNSIGVYGEQ
+1176 ENSQGVYEEQ
-1186 LSTSG
+1186 LSDSEITGSK
-1191 GATVQGLRQNADST
+1191 VQGVRITSDST
-1205 IPSPYDLKISY
+1205 IPSPYDLSLSY
-1216 KGELIAK
+1216 T
-1223 GSTEQTN
+1223 GSLSANDYTTV
-1230 TIASFHV
+1230 ASF
-1237 PDTNGPT
+1237 PIPSLATFNGA

-1249 YNQGTEDKDVTFKIV
+1249 HRGGTDDSSIKFKISLT
-1264 YYESNNVDGQPLKTI
+1264 YTPYGSDT
-1279 DNRSNASVL
+1279 L
-1288 SFADYVFVVPAGTV
+1288 STKELAIISDSSTTEFTLALADYVFVVPELGPTIDVHKLSISLYSTV
-1302 YTGLKRLDIQLSSSK
+1302 AYPKGGKDYSFQAS
-1317 SYTQDSPYRLEA
+1317 
-1329 AIEDISMIDSTTP
+1329 IEDISMLHSNKP
-1342 FDPRLGLTLKF
+1342 FDPRLGLTYRG
-1353 VDKKLDLPS
+1353 LPP
-1362 QLGGNDNTSE
+1362 QLGGDDDDSE
-1372 AYKFLDKLIA
+1372 AYKLLQRLTA
-1382 ASNSAL
+1382 VSNSAL